1 VLASPHDEFE
11 NVSRFV
17 LPAFSASPYI
27 LIVRL
32 LCAALLLLP
41 SMSTITRAADDPAP
55 FSESDAVLLNVS
67 ERDLNRILVDSF
79 HANGGPRFEGGKARV
94 NSSVSDLRYHALF
107 SDPVVRL
114 GTDGSAHVSLDILD
128 ASLRIG
134 RLERKIAGRQARCE
148 EAGLDVDPQ
157 SPLAVDLLLGLS
169 VSNGALRVN
178 PTSVEIP
185 DADKRLLL
193 VEPERCKNTPLP
205 RWLLWSLGKSYFRR
219 SVGNLDKIILER
231 ARKSAVR
238 FEAKESLLTSRW
250 ELPKARHDDLGPAL
264 RLFPETLDM
273 SGGSLLVG
281 LTASTAGPTDPS
293 APVKR
298 VNGAGL
304 FPSSSFL
311 GLSESFVN
319 EISRRVVS
327 SKSKSQHK
335 STGRFR
341 KLLASDAAYTLV
353 PGLRRIDSKEN
364 VSLDVS
370 FPSAPR
376 FEFRSVDE
384 GGSASS
390 GSQAMIRV
398 LLSGV
403 QIDVR
408 KDEGGRKTVLGSI
421 HVDSVRMSV
430 VPFMS
435 VLGGISFRIVENTWK
450 VSSTGLEFDED
461 LVAATLQEITFG
473 KIFATSYEPLLKRAL
488 RLGETE
494 FVPQSFAVRE
504 GYLVIALGEPRP
516 REAAG
521 PAAAAMRTGTP
532 LGSR

>member
-1 VLASPHDEFE
+1 VT
-11 NVSRFV
+11 
-17 LPAFSASPYI
+17 
-27 LIVRL
+27 
-32 LCAALLLLP
+32 LLLVASVP
-41 SMSTITRAADDPAP
+41 TIARAAESPVP
-55 FSESDAVLLNVS
+55 FSETDAVLLNVS
-67 ERDLNRILVDSF
+67 ERDLNRIIVDSF
-79 HANGGPRFEGGKARV
+79 HANGGPRFEGGKQRV
-94 NSSVSDLRYHALF
+94 SSSVADLRYHALF

-114 GTDGSAHVSLDILD
+114 GRDGSAHVSLDILD

-148 EAGLDVDPQ
+148 NAGFDVDPEN
-157 SPLAVDLLLGLS
+157 PLAVDLLLGLS
-169 VSNGALRVN
+169 VTDGALRLN

-185 DADKRLLL
+185 EAEKRLRL
-193 VEPERCKNTPLP
+193 VEPERCRNAPLP

-231 ARKSAVR
+231 ARKSAAR
-238 FEAKESLLTSRW
+238 FEEKESLLTRRW
-250 ELPKARHDDLGPAL
+250 ELPKAHHDDLGPSL
-264 RLFPETLDM
+264 RLFPESLDM
-273 SGGSLLVG
+273 TGGSLLVG
-281 LTASTAGPTDPS
+281 LTASSAGPNVAS

-298 VNGAGL
+298 PNGAGL
-304 FPSSSFL
+304 LPSSSFL

-327 SKSKSQHK
+327 SKAKSQKK

-353 PGLRRIDSKEN
+353 PGLRKLASKEN
-364 VSLDVS
+364 LTLDITY
-370 FPSAPR
+370 PTAPR
-376 FEFRSVDE
+376 FEFRPFD
-384 GGSASS
+384 G
-390 GSQAMIRV
+390 QALIRV
-398 LLSGV
+398 LLT
-403 QIDVR
+403 DVR
-408 KDEGGRKTVLGSI
+408 VDVRRDEGGRKTLLGTI
-421 HVDSVRMSV
+421 RVDSGRMGV

-435 VLGGISFRIVENTWK
+435 LLGGISFRVVENQWQ

-494 FVPQSFAVRE
+494 FVPQSFGVTD

-516 REAAG
+516 HAVEG
-521 PAAAAMRTGTP
+521 PAAAAMRTGIP